1 LLGQAN
7 LANAL
12 ELLLEVAFRQDG
24 ATAFQALIVHRVA
37 LDGELLNDGRRP
49 LAELQ
54 GAFGIHL
61 VAHGDDGREVV
72 VLGVVAF
79 AVGSSY
85 PKFSDNCF
93 RLQLAVGKHFLQV
106 VVDGAHIHVVELSH
120 HFLRQ
125 PDVFVGVHGLHAA
138 LPGGRNERQVFRR

>member
-1 LLGQAN
+1 MLGQAN

-79 AVGSSY
+79 AVG
-85 PKFSDNCF
+85 
-93 RLQLAVGKHFLQV
+93 KHFLQV